1 MAGEY
6 LNSIKCIS
14 IIVNIQFKNRQKELG
29 ELQEVLQSDSLE
41 LFIIYGRRRIGKTE
55 LILNATKNKKRV
67 YYLATGE
74 NNLERFYN
82 VCVNFDREAANLKKD
97 WEVLFSFLKDRA
109 DVIILDE
116 FQNMIHENKNVLNI
130 FQSITDIT
138 LKDSKVKLFLLGSS
152 VSIMT
157 SKVLSYKSPLYGRR
171 TGSFRLRPIPF
182 YSLAEFFPGAN
193 LKQLIEIYAFADG
206 VPFYLIKIKGDFWPW
221 LEGEI
226 LQERSFLRD
235 EVDFL
240 MRYEFDDPGTYKL
253 ILEAVAQGNTK
264 LNEIKNFIKVRR
276 TDITP
281 YLRNLAEVGFIK
293 RTVPVTENIKSRAG
307 RYYITDNFLKFWF
320 RYIYPNLSSI
330 EEGIFDPEIIKKDYS
345 SYLGPIF
352 EDVARQYLIRENLFK
367 FTKIGRWWHR
377 DKEIDLVALNTQ
389 TKDILFVECKWQDR
403 VRANKILQELKEKA
417 EHVQWYNGK
426 RKEHYVIF
434 AKSFKQKIKEPN
446 LLLFDLQDLEKA
458 FG

>member
-1 MAGEY
+1 M
-6 LNSIKCIS
+6 
-14 IIVNIQFKNRQKELG
+14 RELR
-29 ELQEVLQSDSLE
+29 EVLQSDDFE

-82 VCVNFDREAANLKKD
+82 VCVNFDREVANLKKD
-97 WEVLFSFLKDRA
+97 WEVLFNFLKNRA
-109 DVIILDE
+109 DVVILDE
-116 FQNMIHENKNVLNI
+116 FQNMIHEDKNVPNI

-138 LKDSKVKLFLLGSS
+138 LKDSKMKLFLLGSS

-171 TGSFRLRPIPF
+171 TGSFKLRPIPF
-182 YSLAEFFPGAN
+182 YDLAEFFPRAN

-206 VPFYLIKIKGDFWPW
+206 IPFYLIKVKGDYWPW
-221 LEGEI
+221 LKDEI
-226 LQERSFLRD
+226 LKEKGFLRD

-240 MRYEFDDPGTYKL
+240 MRYEFEDPGTYKL
-253 ILEAVAQGNTK
+253 ILEAVARGNTK

-320 RYIYPNLSSI
+320 RYIYPNLSAI
-330 EEGIFDPEIIKKDYS
+330 EEGIFDPDAIKKDYS
-345 SYLGPIF
+345 HYLGSIF
-352 EDVARQYLIRENLFK
+352 EDAVRHCLLKVIKNLFK

-377 DKEIDLVALNTQ
+377 DKEIDLVALNSQ
-389 TKDILFVECKWQDR
+389 TKEILFAECKWQDR
-403 VRANKILQELKEKA
+403 VSANKILQELKEKA
-417 EHVQWYNGK
+417 EHVKWYNDK
-426 RKEHYVIF
+426 RKEHYAIF